1 MERYRK
7 IYHVLEQFVNNEY
20 QGKTIKDLDILN
32 IENNQK
38 KKKESV
44 SWQSTIEIQFC
55 FHSIPEYIGLIK
67 DKYIDLLCFK
77 KENILVN
84 DDDHEDL
91 IRVCNLFN
99 LFKLSDQDGK
109 SKESV

>member
-1 MERYRK
+1 M
-7 IYHVLEQFVNNEY
+7 
-20 QGKTIKDLDILN
+20 
-32 IENNQK
+32 
-38 KKKESV
+38 
-44 SWQSTIEIQFC
+44 SWQSSIEIQFC
-55 FHSIPEYIGLIK
+55 FHSVPEYIGLIK

-99 LFKLSDQDGK
+99 LFNMDKDKDGNTTAK
-109 SKESV
+109 GNNQIL

>member
-1 MERYRK
+1 M
-7 IYHVLEQFVNNEY
+7 
-20 QGKTIKDLDILN
+20 
-32 IENNQK
+32 
-38 KKKESV
+38 
-44 SWQSTIEIQFC
+44 
-55 FHSIPEYIGLIK
+55 PEYIGLIK

-99 LFKLSDQDGK
+99 LFNMDKDKDGNTTAK
-109 SKESV
+109 GNNQIL